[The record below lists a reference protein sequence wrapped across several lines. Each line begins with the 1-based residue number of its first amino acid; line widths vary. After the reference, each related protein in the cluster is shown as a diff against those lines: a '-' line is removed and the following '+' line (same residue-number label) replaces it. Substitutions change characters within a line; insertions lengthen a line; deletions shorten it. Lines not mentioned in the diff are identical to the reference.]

1 MALKERKLPSPSEI
15 KTTPQSFSQDEISQ
29 LKNLRNKINELSLQ
43 FGQLTINKI
52 KLEETENK
60 LKKQLNSLEEEE
72 SQIAKKLSDK
82 YGDGSI
88 DLNSG
93 TFTPS
98 I

>member
-88 DLNSG
+88 DLN
-93 TFTPS
+93 
-98 I
+98 

>member
-88 DLNSG
+88 DLNSV

-98 I
+98 T

>member
-82 YGDGSI
+82 YGDGSF

>member
-1 MALKERKLPSPSEI
+1 MVLKERKLPSPSEI

>member
-15 KTTPQSFSQDEISQ
+15 KSAPQEFSQDEINQ
-29 LKNLRNKINELSLQ
+29 LKNLKEKINELSFQ

-52 KLEETENK
+52 KLEETENR

-98 I
+98 V